1 MQGVLQMDG
10 VGIRHQ
16 FVEYLRTVGELFV
29 VFAVLVQESDGSIIA
44 SFGIA
49 ITVALPVYIA
59 QMQQQNTFLYSVA
72 A

>member
-16 FVEYLRTVGELFV
+16 FIENLRTVGELFV

-44 SFGIA
+44 SLGIA

-59 QMQQQNTFLYSVA
+59 QMQQQYTFFNSVSA
-72 A
+72 